1 MNRLEK
7 KCLIVS
13 VGLHLLLAGLLVI
26 GPAFLPRERPLPP
39 LPLIDFIPLK
49 TTDAMVSGGGN
60 PNARPPPSPP
70 TPKQQPVTQAAAPPP
85 VPSQKEPEPVRERV
99 HEITKADKF
108 EVPKPSS
115 DSLEPSRDRKSRK
128 PDISTKLVTRGSTTR
143 NESKSSADETARA
156 QAIRREHIARE
167 FGQAAQALAGEAS
180 SSTKIELPGPGGG
193 GVPYANFKQA
203 IQSVYQRAWRGM
215 VPDSATDRDTI
226 AKADVTVA
234 RNGKV
239 LTHRIT
245 FPSGNSQVDRAVELT
260 LERVTF
266 AAPLPDESKDDERTV
281 TIQFEA
287 KPRLGTG

>member
-1 MNRLEK
+1 
-7 KCLIVS
+7 
-13 VGLHLLLAGLLVI
+13 
-26 GPAFLPRERPLPP
+26 
-39 LPLIDFIPLK
+39 
-49 TTDAMVSGGGN
+49 
-60 PNARPPPSPP
+60 
-70 TPKQQPVTQAAAPPP
+70 
-85 VPSQKEPEPVRERV
+85 V

-115 DSLEPSRDRKSRK
+115 DSLEPSRDKKARRVEV
-128 PDISTKLVTRGSTTR
+128 TKTLITRRRATSS
-143 NESKSSADETARA
+143 ESKVSADAAARA
-156 QAIRREHIARE
+156 QAIRQERIARE

-193 GVPYANFKQA
+193 GVPYANFTQA

-215 VPDSATDRDTI
+215 VPDSATDRETI
-226 AKADVTVA
+226 AKADVTIA

-245 FPSGNSQVDRAVELT
+245 FRSGNSQVDRAVELT

-266 AAPLPDESKDDERTV
+266 AAPLPDESKEDERTV

>member
-13 VGLHLLLAGLLVI
+13 VGIHLLLVALLVI
-26 GPAFLPRERPLPP
+26 GPAFLPREKPLPP
-39 LPLIDFIPLK
+39 LPWINFVAIK

-60 PNARPPPSPP
+60 PNVRPPPSPP
-70 TPKQQPVTQAAAPPP
+70 APKQQPVTQAVQPPS
-85 VPSQKEPEPVRERV
+85 VPTPREPERSPKQELAKT
-99 HEITKADKF
+99 EKA
-108 EVPKPSS
+108 ENPKPSS

-128 PDISTKLVTRGSTTR
+128 PDISTKLVTRGSTTHSA
-143 NESKSSADETARA
+143 SKASADETARA
-156 QAIRREHIARE
+156 QAIRRDRIARE

-193 GVPYANFKQA
+193 GIPYANFKQA
-203 IQSVYQRAWRGM
+203 IQSVYQRAWQGM
-215 VPDSATDRDTI
+215 VPDSATDRDTV
-226 AKADVTVA
+226 AKADVTIG
-234 RNGKV
+234 RDGKV
-239 LTHRIT
+239 LTSRLT
-245 FPSGNSQVDRAVELT
+245 VRSGNSQVDHAVELT

-266 AAPLPDESKDDERTV
+266 AAPLPDESKENERTV